1 MERKVIAVRNKSAMI
16 MNFVFAGI
24 GIVALAVLIW
34 LTTTSDD
41 ASYISLGVFACVVAL
56 GMALWYG
63 IPAALML
70 GAPEELIV
78 KQGENFI
85 INGKKVPLTQISE
98 GQLKEHRKNGGE

>member
-41 ASYISLGVFACVVAL
+41 ASYISLGVFACAVAL
-56 GMALWYG
+56 GMALLYG

-70 GAPEELIV
+70 GAPE
-78 KQGENFI
+78 
-85 INGKKVPLTQISE
+85 
-98 GQLKEHRKNGGE
+98 

>member
-41 ASYISLGVFACVVAL
+41 ASYISLGVFACAVAL

-85 INGKKVPLTQISE
+85 INGCADNVENGENAGGPLTS
-98 GQLKEHRKNGGE
+98 RRASC